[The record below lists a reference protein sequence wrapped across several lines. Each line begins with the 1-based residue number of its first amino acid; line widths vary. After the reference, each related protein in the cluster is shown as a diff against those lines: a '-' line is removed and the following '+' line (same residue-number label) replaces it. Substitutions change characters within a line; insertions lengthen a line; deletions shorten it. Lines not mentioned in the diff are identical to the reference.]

1 MRIALSL
8 CLALLPASLPVLA
21 QAAAPVSS
29 QKAAPIVT
37 QTATSVSTRAMPTV
51 ARRATAATATA
62 PAANAPAAG
71 NITDV
76 EVVLVSGQYTGPG
89 LWKVSKG
96 DHALWIL
103 GTVSPVPNKMDWYSP
118 QAESVLAQTQEIIG
132 EPGFVSSVGVG
143 GMFKMAFAMPT
154 MLRARKNPDGK
165 TLRDVLPA
173 DLYARWSALKPVYL
187 GNDMVVEEWR
197 PMFAAG
203 ELYQAAIKR
212 SGLINGTGVRKRLG
226 ERIDEVEKEH
236 KIKRTST
243 TISTQIKDPKG
254 LAKSFARAELDD
266 VQCFRSV
273 LDRLELDVA
282 NAAQRANA
290 WADGDM
296 LELTRLFRRGDVT
309 PCYEAVANTEAARS
323 LGMGD
328 AIARSQALWLQ
339 SAEAALADNHTSFAT
354 LPVGELLQANGLLAR
369 LQAKGYAVVGPE

>member
-8 CLALLPASLPVLA
+8 CLALLLPASFTALA
-21 QAAAPVSS
+21 QAAAPMATRPAPAVAGNSTSAVST
-29 QKAAPIVT
+29 AAPAIK
-37 QTATSVSTRAMPTV
+37 
-51 ARRATAATATA
+51 A
-62 PAANAPAAG
+62 PGAG
-71 NITDV
+71 HITDV

-103 GTVSPVPNKMDWYSP
+103 GTVSPVPKGMDWYSP
-118 QAESVLAQTQEIIG
+118 QAESVLARTQEIIG
-132 EPGFVSSVGVG
+132 APGFVSSVGVG
-143 GMFKMAFAMPT
+143 GMFKMAFAVPT
-154 MLRARKNPDGK
+154 MLRARRNPDGK

-173 DLYARWSALKPVYL
+173 DLYARWSVLKPVYL
-187 GNDMVVEEWR
+187 GNDMSVEAWR

-212 SGLINGTGVRKRLG
+212 SGLIAGTGVGKRLG
-226 ERIDEVEKEH
+226 ERIGEVEKEH

-243 TISTQIKDPKG
+243 TISTEIKDPKG

-290 WADGDM
+290 WAGGDIT
-296 LELTRLFRRGDVT
+296 ELTRLFRRGDVT
-309 PCYEAVANTEAARS
+309 PCYEAMAKTEAARS
-323 LGMGD
+323 LGLEN
-328 AIARSQALWLQ
+328 AIARSQVLWLKA
-339 SAEAALADNHTSFAT
+339 AEAALAANHTSFAT

-369 LQAKGYAVVGPE
+369 LQAKGYAVVAPE

>member
-8 CLALLPASLPVLA
+8 GLALLLPATFVASA
-21 QAAAPVSS
+21 QAVAPLPARAA
-29 QKAAPIVT
+29 
-37 QTATSVSTRAMPTV
+37 PTV
-51 ARRATAATATA
+51 ASQSTVIG
-62 PAANAPAAG
+62 ANAPASSAIDG
-71 NITDV
+71 GDITDV

-96 DHALWIL
+96 DNALWIL
-103 GTVSPVPNKMDWYSP
+103 GTVSPVPKGMDWYSP
-118 QAESVLAQTQEIIG
+118 QAESVLARAQEVIG
-132 EPGFVSSVGVG
+132 APGVTTSVGAG
-143 GMFKMAFAMPT
+143 GMFKMAFAIPT

-187 GNDMVVEEWR
+187 GNDMSVEEWR
-197 PMFAAG
+197 PVFAAG
-203 ELYQAAIKR
+203 ELYQAAVKR
-212 SGLINGTGVRKRLG
+212 SGLVNGTGVRKRLG
-226 ERIDEVEKEH
+226 EITKER
-236 KIKRTST
+236 KTKYTSSS
-243 TISTQIKDPKG
+243 ISTDIKDPKG

-290 WADGDM
+290 WANGDIV
-296 LELTRLFRRGDVT
+296 ELTRLFRRGDVT
-309 PCYEAVANTEAARS
+309 PCFEAVANTEAARS

-328 AIARSQALWLQ
+328 AIARGQQLWLKA
-339 SAEAALADNHTSFAT
+339 AESALATNHTTFST

-369 LQAKGYAVVGPE
+369 LKAKGYEVVVPE

>member
-8 CLALLPASLPVLA
+8 CLSLLPASFPVLA
-21 QAAAPVSS
+21 QTAV
-29 QKAAPIVT
+29 PI
-37 QTATSVSTRAMPTV
+37 ATRAIPTV
-51 ARRATAATATA
+51 TGESPTAIASA
-62 PAANAPAAG
+62 PAGDATGAG
-71 NITDV
+71 DITDV

-103 GTVSPVPNKMDWYSP
+103 GTVSPVPKKMDWYSP
-118 QAESVLAQTQEIIG
+118 QAESVLARTQEIIG
-132 EPGFVSSVGVG
+132 APGFVSSVGAG

-173 DLYARWSALKPVYL
+173 DLYARWSALKPMYL
-187 GNDMVVEEWR
+187 GNDMSVEEWR
-197 PMFAAG
+197 PVFAAG

-212 SGLINGTGVRKRLG
+212 SGLVNGTGVGKRIG
-226 ERIDEVEKEH
+226 ELEKER

-243 TISTQIKDPKG
+243 VISTDIKDPKG

-282 NAAQRANA
+282 NAAERANA
-290 WADGDM
+290 WASGDM
-296 LELTRLFRRGDVT
+296 AELTRLFRRGDVT
-309 PCYEAVANTEAARS
+309 PCFDAVAKTEAARS
-323 LGMGD
+323 LGLEN
-328 AIARSQALWLQ
+328 ATERSQVLWLQ
-339 SAEAALADNHTSFAT
+339 AAEAALAANQTSFST

-369 LQAKGYAVVGPE
+369 LQAKGYAVVVPE